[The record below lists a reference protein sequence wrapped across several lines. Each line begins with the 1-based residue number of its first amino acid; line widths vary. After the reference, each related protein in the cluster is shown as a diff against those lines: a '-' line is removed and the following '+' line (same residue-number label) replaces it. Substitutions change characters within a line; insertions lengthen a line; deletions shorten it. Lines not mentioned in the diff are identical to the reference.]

1 MASRQQAAAV
11 LWVDKKTDTPPLSSS
26 LTLHTNAAHTLPTT
40 HHPASASRRV
50 TRATAA
56 APDTVHLVASLMVS
70 RSRRWL
76 DEEGE
81 DEAAAAAGR
90 RAGRRWEACRAGGR
104 EVGGDRRIVWGKKG
118 FVVRLECR
126 RRARHSAPHFH
137 PSFPPPPT
145 MLASTSSL
153 LAHVH
158 DAYHRLHEHSD
169 GPGLLALTATAPMRT
184 TLVPPRLAARVL
196 VVGRESA
203 CQRAAAT
210 WLSGAPAAALGVG
223 DGGESALTLFSS
235 ARDGASA
242 DTIVGGGA
250 AAVSPW
256 VAESLAAEHDD
267 KLTAVPLPS
276 PRCAHAEVCV
286 APGVVSPRSSFD
298 VARTLRGL
306 AAGAD
311 VVVVLIDAS
320 EPKLTPAAAAATA
333 AAARGARAGGASLR
347 FLLVGADALPTES
360 LRHAALVAAARAL
373 ARVDDG
379 DLQLDTAA
387 VPDGRA
393 GTAPNALPAVLLDV
407 EAAVS
412 RVAEAA
418 LATLDAACQ
427 QLASAAAAAE
437 AADRRTAAANRA
449 RAFAA
454 APVAAVAT
462 LARALALTAVVRLA
476 ASVSPVAAA
485 LAAIPQATWTALLGG
500 TTADARAVAALA
512 FTAVVLSLTTA
523 TLRRPAPLLA
533 KSARAD
539 VKKVAV
545 AAAAARSAAASLR
558 GGGGGGRAAAPAG
571 GRRRR
576 GGGGGAAVAASVD
589 GAPSASLVLPPPPV
603 AAAAPKPARRRGASR
618 SAASPA
624 PPSADGGPASSSATS
639 GAVSSSGVGGGSAAV
654 GGGGG
659 AAAPPRAT
667 RSRASVSHAG

>member
-1 MASRQQAAAV
+1 MAS
-11 LWVDKKTDTPPLSSS
+11 
-26 LTLHTNAAHTLPTT
+26 
-40 HHPASASRRV
+40 
-50 TRATAA
+50 
-56 APDTVHLVASLMVS
+56 
-70 RSRRWL
+70 
-76 DEEGE
+76 
-81 DEAAAAAGR
+81 
-90 RAGRRWEACRAGGR
+90 
-104 EVGGDRRIVWGKKG
+104 
-118 FVVRLECR
+118 
-126 RRARHSAPHFH
+126 
-137 PSFPPPPT
+137 
-145 MLASTSSL
+145 STSGL

-158 DAYHRLHEHSD
+158 DAYHRRHEHSY
-169 GPGLLALTATAPMRT
+169 GPGLLALAATAPMRT

-210 WLSGAPAAALGVG
+210 WMSGANASALGAG
-223 DGGESALTLFSS
+223 DGDNQASALTLFCGAS
-235 ARDGASA
+235 AHDGAS
-242 DTIVGGGA
+242 DTLVGGGA
-250 AAVSPW
+250 AAISPW
-256 VAESLAAEHDD
+256 IAAALAAEHDD

-286 APGVVSPRSSFD
+286 APGVVSPHSSFD

-311 VVVVLIDAS
+311 VVVVLIDATP
-320 EPKLTPAAAAATA
+320 EPKLTPAAATAAA
-333 AAARGARAGGASLR
+333 AAARGARAGGVSLR

-360 LRHAALVAAARAL
+360 ARHAALVAAARAL

-387 VPDGRA
+387 VPGGRA
-393 GTAPNALPAVLLDV
+393 GTAPNTLPAVLLDV

-427 QLASAAAAAE
+427 QLAYAAAAAE
-437 AADRRTAAANRA
+437 AADRRTAATNRA
-449 RAFAA
+449 RALAA

-462 LARALALTAVVRLA
+462 LARALALTAVVRLVVSA
-476 ASVSPVAAA
+476 SPVSVAVAE
-485 LAAIPQATWTALLGG
+485 IPATTWNALLGG
-500 TTADARAVAALA
+500 TTADARTVAALA
-512 FTAVVLSLTTA
+512 LAAVSLSLTTA

-539 VKKVAV
+539 VEKVEV

-558 GGGGGGRAAAPAG
+558 GGGGVGRTVAPVG

-589 GAPSASLVLPPPPV
+589 GAPSALLVLPPPPV
-603 AAAAPKPARRRGASR
+603 AAAATKPSRRRGASR

-624 PPSADGGPASSSATS
+624 PP
-639 GAVSSSGVGGGSAAV
+639 
-654 GGGGG
+654 
-659 AAAPPRAT
+659 
-667 RSRASVSHAG
+667 